1 MVVLWAVNATACI
14 ATARVGPDRDE
25 ARLDAAAGESLAATP
40 EPRWQTDAGRAVRGS
55 PAIGARVIA
64 VGTSDR
70 NVVLLDRATGE
81 QIWRQRVSGPV
92 AGGPLLAGNLLY
104 VATQAGPDGRV
115 LALRLTTGKVQ
126 WRASTG
132 GVTAPLARMGDQIVA
147 VTDGGD
153 VIALD
158 AATGAQ
164 RWRRSLKRGARAAPV
179 STAEGI
185 VVATLGDSL
194 YLLDSA
200 TGAVRAQRATPG
212 AVLGTPAANGH
223 RLYLATTA
231 GRLVALE
238 LPTLTVQWDRPLD
251 DAVFGAPALVGDTLY
266 ALSARGTLW
275 RVPVDA
281 PDRARTVALGV
292 PTTAGP
298 TPIAGGVLV
307 ASVAGE
313 VMVVDAASDSVRW
326 RTKRRGP
333 IEGPPLVRDRQLILI
348 TGDGTVEAF
357 Q

>member
-1 MVVLWAVNATACI
+1 VVVLWTVNATACI

-25 ARLDAAAGESLAATP
+25 VPLNAVSGESLAVAPQT
-40 EPRWQTDAGRAVRGS
+40 RWQKSAGRAVRGS
-55 PAIGARVIA
+55 PAIGTRVIA

-104 VATQAGPDGRV
+104 VATQAVPDGRV

-126 WRASTG
+126 WRTSTG
-132 GVTAPLARMGDQIVA
+132 GVTAPLARTEDLVLA
-147 VTDGGD
+147 VTDAGD

-164 RWRRSLKRGARAAPV
+164 RWRRSLKRGARATPV

-194 YLLDSA
+194 YLLDAA

-212 AVLGTPAANGH
+212 AVLGTPAVDGH
-223 RLYLATTA
+223 RQFLATTA
-231 GRLVALE
+231 GHLVALE
-238 LPTLTVQWDRPLD
+238 LPTLAVQWDRPLD
-251 DAVFGAPALVGDTLY
+251 DAVFGALALVGDTVY

-281 PDRARTVALGV
+281 PDRARSVALGV
-292 PTTAGP
+292 PATAGP
-298 TPIAGGVLV
+298 TPVAGGVLV
-307 ASVAGE
+307 ASVTGD
-313 VMVVDAASDSVRW
+313 VLFVDAASDLVRW

-333 IEGPPLVRDRQLILI
+333 IAEPPLVRDRQLILI

>member
-1 MVVLWAVNATACI
+1 MVGLWAVNAMACI
-14 ATARVGPDRDE
+14 ATVRVGPDRDE
-25 ARLDAAAGESLAATP
+25 ARPDAFARESLAAAP
-40 EPRWQTDAGRAVRGS
+40 QPVWRTDAGRAVRGS
-55 PAIGARVIA
+55 PAIGTRVIA

-92 AGGPLLAGNLLY
+92 AGGPLLAGDVLY
-104 VATQAGPDGRV
+104 VATQAVPDGRV
-115 LALRLTTGKVQ
+115 LALRITTGKVR

-132 GVTAPLARMGDQIVA
+132 GVTAPLARMGDLVVA

-164 RWRRSLKRGARAAPV
+164 RWRRSLRRGARATPV
-179 STAEGI
+179 PTAEGI

-200 TGAVRAQRATPG
+200 TGAVRAHRATPG
-212 AVLGTPAANGH
+212 AVLGTPAADGH
-223 RLYLATTA
+223 RLFLATTA
-231 GRLVALE
+231 GRLLALE
-238 LPTLTVQWDRPLD
+238 LPTLAVQWERPLD
-251 DAVFGAPALVGDTLY
+251 DAVFGALALVGDTLY

-275 RVPVDA
+275 RVPLDA
-281 PDRARTVALGV
+281 PDRARSVALGV
-292 PTTAGP
+292 PATAGP
-298 TPIAGGVLV
+298 TPIAGGVLI

-313 VMVVDAASDSVRW
+313 VLFVDAASDSVRW

-333 IEGPPLVRDRQLILI
+333 IEEPPLVRDRQLILI
-348 TGDGTVEAF
+348 TGDGIVEAF

>member
-1 MVVLWAVNATACI
+1 MVGLWAVNAIACI

-25 ARLDAAAGESLAATP
+25 ARPDIFARESLAAAPQPLWRTG
-40 EPRWQTDAGRAVRGS
+40 AGRAVRGS
-55 PAIGARVIA
+55 PAIGTRVIA

-92 AGGPLLAGNLLY
+92 AGGPLLAGDLLY
-104 VATQAGPDGRV
+104 VATQAVPDGRV
-115 LALRLTTGKVQ
+115 LALRLTTGKVK

-132 GVTAPLARMGDQIVA
+132 GVTAPLARMGDLVLA

-158 AATGAQ
+158 AATGEQ
-164 RWRRSLKRGARAAPV
+164 RWRRSLRRGARATPV
-179 STAEGI
+179 PTAEGI

-200 TGAVRAQRATPG
+200 TGAVRAHRATPG
-212 AVLGTPAANGH
+212 AVLGTPAADGH
-223 RLYLATTA
+223 RLFLATTA
-231 GRLVALE
+231 GRLLALE
-238 LPTLTVQWDRPLD
+238 LPTLAVQWERPLD
-251 DAVFGAPALVGDTLY
+251 DAVFGALALVGDTLY

-275 RVPVDA
+275 RVPLDA
-281 PDRARTVALGV
+281 PDRARSVALGV
-292 PTTAGP
+292 PATAGP
-298 TPIAGGVLV
+298 TPIAGGVLI

-313 VMVVDAASDSVRW
+313 VLFVDAASDSVRW

-333 IEGPPLVRDRQLILI
+333 IEEPPLVRDRQLILI